1 VEGEIMNELEE
12 YQLKVNKFVHN
23 TFCDA
28 YKLITDRTVNE
39 KYLIVQRISNRMFIQ
54 FNRFIFENTIPEAVE
69 KGDL

>member
-1 VEGEIMNELEE
+1 MIE
-12 YQLKVNKFVHN
+12 LKVNKFIHN

-28 YKLITDRTVNE
+28 YKLIMDRTVNEFPDLTDNE

-54 FNRFIFENTIPEAVE
+54 FNRFIFEKTIQEAVE